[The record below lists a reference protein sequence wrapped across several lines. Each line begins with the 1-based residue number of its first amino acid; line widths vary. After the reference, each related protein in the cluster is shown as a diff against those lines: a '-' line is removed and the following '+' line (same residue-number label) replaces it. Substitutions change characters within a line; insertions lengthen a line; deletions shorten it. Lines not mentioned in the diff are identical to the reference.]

1 MRVLAEG
8 TVALGVKIKEFGKT
22 PVGFVVYLA
31 IIVLLSGV
39 FVGELGIP
47 VGALLMLM
55 VAFGFPI
62 YAGWKTSL
70 KKLLSVAAVVIL
82 FGPLVVT
89 AVVTPLI
96 ITPSPIVASND
107 NVLSNATVSPW
118 ESNAASQVY
127 SFHATVAPEKVN
139 KSVTL
144 HEVYLWVT
152 NCAADTDTSQGNCVL
167 WPKAPFLNETYDLTS
182 AQQNSTSPFEV
193 YFNLTT
199 GGSKGL
205 QHGQVFYFMFLTAV
219 ASVGAEALQI
229 YSFNTH
235 WGGWS
240 CTTSPGYSCTY
251 TQGPIT
257 TNWGG
262 VYILFLPG
270 FYYSMA
276 ILDAVLV
283 AIILVYS
290 YLKTRERM
298 RQAKAKAAAKGEQG
312 GAPLEEMRCPH
323 CGAVVDKGEAN
334 CWKCKKDLS
343 MSVEKT
349 RGGAREAEGDGEDR
363 PESEPLPSRS
373 SASKSGSAA
382 PSPLEQQGQD
392 SGPD

>member
-1 MRVLAEG
+1 MRVLAAG

-96 ITPSPIVASND
+96 VTPSPIVASND
-107 NVLSNATVSPW
+107 NVLTNATVSPW

-127 SFHATVAPEKVN
+127 SFHATVSPAKVN
-139 KSVTL
+139 RSVTL

-152 NCAADTDTSQGNCVL
+152 NCAADTDHSQGNCVL

-182 AQQNSTSPFEV
+182 AQQNSTAPFQV

-199 GGSKGL
+199 GGSNGL

-219 ASVGAEALQI
+219 ASVGAEAVEI

-240 CTTSPGYSCTY
+240 CTTTPGYSCTY

-262 VYILFLPG
+262 VYVLFLPG

-290 YLKTRERM
+290 YLKTRERL
-298 RQAKAKAAAKGEQG
+298 RQAKAKAAAKGEKG
-312 GAPLEEMRCPH
+312 GAPLEEARCPH
-323 CGAVVDKGEAN
+323 CGAVVDQGEAN
-334 CWKCKKDLS
+334 CWKCKKSLIQS
-343 MSVEKT
+343 APVPS
-349 RGGAREAEGDGEDR
+349 GARPPRSA
-363 PESEPLPSRS
+363 PLPS
-373 SASKSGSAA
+373 KSQAADAPAMDAA
-382 PSPLEQQGQD
+382 PSEVEGGSAKDGGKTP
-392 SGPD
+392 SP